1 MGRMLSDVIEEQASV
16 WSGVKPPNAAAVRL
30 AAAMESSIAGFE
42 ALRGQLAFEDEP
54 SSFGAAL
61 QAVKE

>member
-1 MGRMLSDVIEEQASV
+1 MLSDVIEEQASV